1 MTSAFV
7 GFGLLEYRTGN
18 NGLGMAWLGRTV
30 LGQGPALIYDGGF
43 CSFAGLLVAFVVV
56 WENVRFIMT
65 VPSVFVFMDVTERQ
79 GKSSWTDSPTLLV

>member
-30 LGQGPALIYDGGF
+30 LGQGPALIYDWGF

-56 WENVRFIMT
+56 WENVRFIIT
-65 VPSVFVFMDVTERQ
+65 VPSVFVFVDVTERQ

>member
-1 MTSAFV
+1 MVRANGSWT
-7 GFGLLEYRTGN
+7 RTGVN
-18 NGLGMAWLGRTV
+18 L
-30 LGQGPALIYDGGF
+30 DGGF

-65 VPSVFVFMDVTERQ
+65 VPSVFVFVDVTERQ